1 MIPPFILNTMLP
13 KNKFGDRVYAWFRYI
28 SRHRRIP
35 NRKTGQ
41 SYSEHLYQIKTDGS
55 LLDPLRQFV
64 SDKEYVKIYISS
76 VVGSSYTCKT
86 YQLLTSESDIETFL
100 PASVP
105 CVIKPTHSSGQVFIC
120 TNEHILPERKLLKH
134 WLKTN
139 YYRKSREQNYRH
151 LVPKI
156 MVEEFFSRDGKTPPP
171 DYKIFCFSGL
181 PKIIQVDSNRF
192 GNHTRNLY
200 DVSWNWLP
208 IRLSVQRGPRPDRR
222 PSELEE
228 MIAVAAKLAR
238 PFPFIRVDFFALNG
252 EVRAVELTNCPGGG
266 NSRVTPAYADQA
278 LGKLF
283 NGSCVEFPELE

>member
-1 MIPPFILNTMLP
+1 MIPPFILNIMLP
-13 KNKFGDRVYAWFRYI
+13 KNKCGDRIYAWFRYI

-41 SYSEHLYQIKTDGS
+41 SYSERLYQIKTNGV

-64 SDKEYVKIYISS
+64 SDKEYAKIYISG

-86 YQLLTSESDIETFL
+86 HQLLKNESDIETFF

-120 TNEHILPERKLLKH
+120 TNERILPERKLLKR
-134 WLKTN
+134 WLKIN
-139 YYRKSREQNYRH
+139 YYHKSREQNYQH

-156 MVEEFFSRDGKTPPP
+156 MVEEFFSQDGKTPPP

-200 DVSWNWLP
+200 DISWNWLP
-208 IRLSVQRGPRPDRR
+208 ICLSVQRGPEPDHR
-222 PSELEE
+222 PSELED
-228 MIAVAAKLAR
+228 MIDIAAKLAE
-238 PFPFIRVDFFALNG
+238 PFPFIRVDFFAFNG
-252 EVRAVELTNCPGGG
+252 EIRVVELTNCPGGG
-266 NSRVTPAYADQA
+266 NSRITPAKADPA
-278 LGKLF
+278 LGNLF
-283 NGSCVEFPELE
+283 DDSYAGLPELE